1 MNKYHRYINLP
12 FELER
17 PPEAYGTLDS
27 PRHQDLPEWRPPE
40 VVEWLENL
48 GLILGHVEI
57 FYTPAGGE
65 LPIHTDELYL
75 SNQIKFNTTWG
86 PEDGKI
92 IWWEGDK
99 KKVEPL
105 VTKGNYLDADDA
117 EAFAEESVQILEGG
131 ENGAVVIQLGAVVV
145 LPKKEDCVKVFEAS
159 TNRTSM
165 VNVGQLHSTSSPKE
179 SGRWTLCFVPHRYNP
194 RTMESDYIQWDE
206 ALEIFDDYLEK
217 GSK

>member
-27 PRHQDLPEWRPPE
+27 PRHQDLPDWRPLE
-40 VVEWLENL
+40 VVEWLESL

-65 LPIHTDELYL
+65 IPIHTDELYL

-99 KKVEPL
+99 EKVETI
-105 VTKGNYLDADDA
+105 VNYLDDDVYNR
-117 EAFAEESVQILEGG
+117 FGEENVSNFSNR
-131 ENGAVVIQLGAVVV
+131 ENNVVVV

-206 ALEIFDDYLEK
+206 ALKIFDDYLEK
-217 GSK
+217 GSE

>member
-65 LPIHTDELYL
+65 IPIHTDELYL

-99 KKVEPL
+99 EKVETL
-105 VTKGNYLDADDA
+105 VNYLDDDVYDR
-117 EAFAEESVQILEGG
+117 FGEETVSNFSDR
-131 ENGAVVIQLGAVVV
+131 ENGVVVV

-165 VNVGQLHSTSSPKE
+165 VNVGQLHSTSSPEE

-194 RTMESDYIQWDE
+194 RTMESDYIQWDD
-206 ALEIFDDYLEK
+206 ALKIFNDYLEE
-217 GSK
+217 GSE

>member
-27 PRHQDLPEWRPPE
+27 PRHQDLPEWRPTE

-65 LPIHTDELYL
+65 IPIHTDELYL

-99 KKVEPL
+99 EKVETL
-105 VTKGNYLDADDA
+105 VNYLDDDVYDRFG
-117 EAFAEESVQILEGG
+117 EKTVTNFSDR
-131 ENGAVVIQLGAVVV
+131 ENGVVVV

-217 GSK
+217 GSE